1 MTTDERLKRYEQIQE
16 RILSSLGGVVD
27 ILQAQ
32 QAILTEVV
40 ELLKQPSSSDLPDV
54 LKLLIVRMETVSNQM
69 VALPEAVARAVTTG
83 EVP

>member
-27 ILQAQ
+27 LLQAQ
-32 QAILTEVV
+32 QAALTEVV
-40 ELLKQPSSSDLPDV
+40 ELLKQPSSSDLSDV
-54 LKLLIVRMETVSNQM
+54 LKLLIVRVETVSNQM